1 MGLKWFRARMKIQQK
16 NSSVEVP
23 GLYRQFD
30 SDLQFDSEPARSED
44 KNTPSTSEPRAL
56 IQPKNFPVSSVTT
69 NLSPPQNPLAKLS
82 NSEDNNNN
90 NGINSREN
98 FVPKIEMNSP
108 ETTKNKMKKKKKE
121 RAPVPDSSI
130 GENKNTKFIVAQRK
144 KEYKESE
151 TEI

>member
-16 NSSVEVP
+16 NSSVEIP
-23 GLYRQFD
+23 GHYRQF
-30 SDLQFDSEPARSED
+30 SQFDREPARSED

-56 IQPKNFPVSSVTT
+56 IQPKNIPVSPVIK

-82 NSEDNNNN
+82 NSEDDN

-98 FVPKIEMNSP
+98 FVPKIEMNSSKI
-108 ETTKNKMKKKKKE
+108 TKNKMKKKKKE
-121 RAPVPDSSI
+121 RAPVPDASI
-130 GENKNTKFIVAQRK
+130 GENKNRSFIVAQRN